1 MEILR
6 DISIFWSLLH
16 ALILFILLY
25 ETRYGRK
32 KSLWLTL
39 VFMLPLVVFNGVMFL
54 FLETGKATALMSM
67 TCTLPSLVFF
77 FIIAKRRDG
86 RFFFTFCLAD
96 TIAYEIIMLTSLLE
110 HWLGGGHY
118 VLMFVTRLLIF
129 PILEFFIYKK
139 MRKPFLEVRNGVPG
153 GWTLIAITSAV
164 FYVLFY
170 VISAYP
176 NNFLERPDDFPAI
189 ILIMILMP
197 LIYVDIFRV
206 LFSQK
211 KMYEAEERRL
221 NSEKQSELLAHE
233 LSVEREYV
241 ESARIIRHDMRH
253 NVGVVIA
260 CLDKSDV
267 EKAKSYLHLYADS
280 FDASPWNA
288 YCENEILNAVFRI
301 HARRCQQDSVE
312 FTVNASVPETLPYS
326 EVEIGTLFGNLV
338 ENACEAAKKCEKPFV
353 HVKIEEK
360 GGKLLLEI
368 KNSVSG
374 RVVFENGLPVTTK
387 TGGGIGTGS
396 ARRIVERYGGMLSWK
411 QDGETFI
418 TRLIQPLKT

>member
-1 MEILR
+1 MEILK

-16 ALILFILLY
+16 ALILFTLLY
-25 ETRYGRK
+25 ETRYDRK

-54 FLETGKATALMSM
+54 LLETAKATALMSM
-67 TCTLPSLVFF
+67 TCTLPSLFFF

-110 HWLGGGHY
+110 HWLGGGYY

-139 MRKPFLEVRNGVPG
+139 MRKPFLEVRNGVAH

-197 LIYVDIFRV
+197 LTYIDIFRV

-221 NSEKQSELLAHE
+221 NSEKQSELLVHE
-233 LSVEREYV
+233 LSIEKEYV

-260 CLDKSDV
+260 CLDKGDV
-267 EKAKSYLHLYADS
+267 EKAKKYLHLYADS
-280 FDASPWNA
+280 FETSPMHT
-288 YCENEILNAVFRI
+288 YCGNETLNAVFRI
-301 HARRCQQDSVE
+301 YSRRCQQDGVA
-312 FTVNASVPETLPYS
+312 FTVEAFASEALPYD
-326 EVEIGTLFGNLV
+326 EVELGTLFGNLI
-338 ENACEAAKKCEKPFV
+338 ENACEAAKKCEEPFV
-353 HVKIEEK
+353 CVKVEEK

-387 TGGGIGTGS
+387 TGGGIGTRS
-396 ARRIVERYGGMLSWK
+396 ARRIVEKHGGMLSLK
-411 QDGETFI
+411 QDGDVFT
-418 TRLIQPLKT
+418 TRLIQPLKA